1 MSNSSL
7 EQDLKTYQDLI
18 AILQEH
24 PTPTEAQILNIL
36 LARDRIQTALTETY
50 LITDNILNILQE
62 LDNILRKKQA
72 TIAPIIAKL
81 HPDFN
86 PDTKNWWWLLEAPKI
101 DSSWHKYDLLANG
114 ASVTFLTIS
123 LGLIGEIGSRFLSG
137 GSDILGGVL
146 ISFQSILTLLA
157 AGGVLTKTGQETGKN
172 LLARFGIQEQYWQ
185 EIGAGLSFLLML
197 SIWGLR
203 LSLPTVATWYNHWGW
218 SHYQKGDLSSAEED
232 YQRALSLNPDD
243 AEAHFN
249 LGLLY
254 EELQDFDLARKEYIL
269 AIQGGEITTAIN
281 NLARLH
287 ILNKNY
293 PAAVHLLL
301 KAQSEPKLDQ
311 ETQFAIWKNLGWAR
325 LKQGDIPGAETA
337 LLEAIKLDKN
347 SAAPHCLLAQV
358 KEAQNNQTEALKE
371 WETCNQYANSLN
383 PDEDSWRIQAQ
394 QCLANRE
401 KQKCSPNPNS
411 SY

>member
-7 EQDLKTYQDLI
+7 EQDLKTYQDLM

-24 PTPTEAQILNIL
+24 PTPTEAEILNIL
-36 LARDRIQTALTETY
+36 IARDRIQTKLTETY
-50 LITDNILNILQE
+50 LITDNILNTLQE

-81 HPDFN
+81 RPNFN
-86 PDTKNWWWLLEAPKI
+86 PDTKNWWWLLEVPKI

-146 ISFQSILTLLA
+146 VSFQSILTLLA

-172 LLARFGIQEQYWQ
+172 LLTRFGIQEKYWQ

-232 YQRALSLNPDD
+232 YQ
-243 AEAHFN
+243 
-249 LGLLY
+249 
-254 EELQDFDLARKEYIL
+254 
-269 AIQGGEITTAIN
+269 
-281 NLARLH
+281 
-287 ILNKNY
+287 
-293 PAAVHLLL
+293 
-301 KAQSEPKLDQ
+301 
-311 ETQFAIWKNLGWAR
+311 
-325 LKQGDIPGAETA
+325 
-337 LLEAIKLDKN
+337 
-347 SAAPHCLLAQV
+347 
-358 KEAQNNQTEALKE
+358 
-371 WETCNQYANSLN
+371 
-383 PDEDSWRIQAQ
+383 
-394 QCLANRE
+394 
-401 KQKCSPNPNS
+401 
-411 SY
+411 

>member
-1 MSNSSL
+1 
-7 EQDLKTYQDLI
+7 
-18 AILQEH
+18 
-24 PTPTEAQILNIL
+24 
-36 LARDRIQTALTETY
+36 
-50 LITDNILNILQE
+50 
-62 LDNILRKKQA
+62 
-72 TIAPIIAKL
+72 
-81 HPDFN
+81 
-86 PDTKNWWWLLEAPKI
+86 
-101 DSSWHKYDLLANG
+101 
-114 ASVTFLTIS
+114 
-123 LGLIGEIGSRFLSG
+123 
-137 GSDILGGVL
+137 
-146 ISFQSILTLLA
+146 
-157 AGGVLTKTGQETGKN
+157 
-172 LLARFGIQEQYWQ
+172 
-185 EIGAGLSFLLML
+185 ML

-218 SHYQKGDLSSAEED
+218 SHYEKGYLSSAEED

-254 EELQDFDLARKEYIL
+254 EELQDFASARKEYIL

-301 KAQSEPKLDQ
+301 KAQSEAKLDQ

-337 LLEAIKLDKN
+337 LSEAIKLDKN

-358 KEAQNNQTEALKE
+358 REAQNNQTEALKE

-394 QCLANRE
+394 QCLANWE
-401 KQKCSPNPNS
+401 KQKCSPKPNS

>member
-18 AILQEH
+18 AILQER
-24 PTPTEAQILNIL
+24 PTPTEAEILNIL

-72 TIAPIIAKL
+72 TIAPIIAQL
-81 HPDFN
+81 RPDFN
-86 PDTKNWWWLLEAPKI
+86 PDTKNWWWLLEVPKI

-137 GSDILGGVL
+137 GSDILGGFL

-254 EELQDFDLARKEYIL
+254 EELQDF
-269 AIQGGEITTAIN
+269 
-281 NLARLH
+281 
-287 ILNKNY
+287 
-293 PAAVHLLL
+293 
-301 KAQSEPKLDQ
+301 
-311 ETQFAIWKNLGWAR
+311 
-325 LKQGDIPGAETA
+325 
-337 LLEAIKLDKN
+337 
-347 SAAPHCLLAQV
+347 
-358 KEAQNNQTEALKE
+358 EAL
-371 WETCNQYANSLN
+371 
-383 PDEDSWRIQAQ
+383 R
-394 QCLANRE
+394 
-401 KQKCSPNPNS
+401 
-411 SY
+411 